1 VHNFTIQSLDISQYF
16 FSHDINTN
24 HQSSLREYAAAKV
37 KKYTP
42 SPCVFSET
50 HGKGCMTDICP
61 VKDLCRAFF
70 VARTAMNLCR
80 ASGTAH
86 DEKRSLTARPYETAS
101 DGFARTLSC
110 AWTHDKQN

>member
-1 VHNFTIQSLDISQYF
+1 MTLTPT
-16 FSHDINTN
+16 TN
-24 HQSSLREYAAAKV
+24 HHYGNMQLQRSKNTRLRRV
-37 KKYTP
+37 F
-42 SPCVFSET
+42 FSET